1 MARAILARAIEDHA
15 GVDEMAELRYRHAET
30 YFNEEGWREAILE
43 FQTVIDN
50 HADDDWA
57 CWAYYRQGEAM
68 EAFQGLQQ
76 ARAFYQGATLGSC
89 KSSEAGKL
97 AKKKL

>member
-1 MARAILARAIEDHA
+1 M
-15 GVDEMAELRYRHAET
+15 G
-30 YFNEEGWREAILE
+30 RE
-43 FQTVIDN
+43 VIIV
-50 HADDDWA
+50 
-57 CWAYYRQGEAM
+57 G
-68 EAFQGLQQ
+68 QGLAGTCLAWRLWDRARDFSLVHRGDRRSTSFISAGLLTPVTGRNLNPSWRLEEFLSE